1 MNDDQ
6 WLAQRFEA
14 DRPRLEA
21 VAFRMLGS
29 SGEAEDAVQE
39 AWFRLAASDTERID
53 NLSGWLTTVVG
64 RVCLDQLRRRKS
76 RAEQPM
82 PDYETAPGS
91 GPTALPSLA
100 EASAVSGDA
109 AADPESAAVM
119 ADSVALALLVVLETL
134 EPAERLAFVLHDM
147 FAVPFDDIAQIVDR
161 SPAAARKLASRARAR
176 VRGTDVPERREMSRQ
191 RTVVEA
197 FLSAAREGN
206 FDGLVAVLDPEVTL
220 RTDISSVGQI
230 IRGAAQIAG
239 GAMTFAAMVNVAEL
253 VLVDGKIGVISAIPD
268 MPTRVLV
275 FTVED
280 DRIIAMDGFT
290 DADRIR
296 EMDLALLDA

>member
-6 WLAQRFEA
+6 WLAERFET

-82 PDYETAPGS
+82 PEYEVEPK
-91 GPTALPSLA
+91 ALPGPA
-100 EASAVSGDA
+100 DV
-109 AADPESAAVM
+109 AADPESAVVI
-119 ADSVALALLVVLETL
+119 ADSVSLALLVVLETL

-147 FAVPFDDIAQIVDR
+147 FGVPFDDIAQIVDR
-161 SPAAARKLASRARAR
+161 TPTAARKLASRARAR
-176 VRGTDVPERREMSRQ
+176 VRGTDVPQRQEVSKQ

-206 FDGLVAVLDPEVTL
+206 FEALVSVLDPEITL
-220 RTDISSVGQI
+220 RTDAAEVGQI

-239 GAMTFAAMVNVAEL
+239 GAMTFAAMATAAQL
-253 VLVDGKIGVISAIPD
+253 VLADGKIGVISSLPD
-268 MPTRVLV
+268 LPTRVLV
-275 FTVED
+275 FTVD
-280 DRIIAMDGFT
+280 GGRIIAMEGVT
-290 DADRIR
+290 DPDRVR
-296 EMDLALLDA
+296 AMELTLLES

>member
-6 WLAQRFEA
+6 WLAERFET

-39 AWFRLAASDTERID
+39 AWFRLAAGDTARID

-82 PDYETAPGS
+82 PDHEVE
-91 GPTALPSLA
+91 PTALPGPA
-100 EASAVSGDA
+100 DV
-109 AADPESAAVM
+109 AADPESAAVI
-119 ADSVALALLVVLETL
+119 ADSVSLALLVVLETL

-147 FAVPFDDIAQIVDR
+147 FGVPFDDIAQIVDR
-161 SPAAARKLASRARAR
+161 TPAAARTLASRARAR
-176 VRGTDVPERREMSRQ
+176 VRGTEVPQRQAVSKQ

-197 FLSAAREGN
+197 FLAAARGGDFEA
-206 FDGLVAVLDPEVTL
+206 LVSVLDPEITL
-220 RTDISSVGQI
+220 RTDAAEVGQI

-239 GAMTFAAMVNVAEL
+239 GAMTFAAMATAAQL
-253 VLVDGKIGVISAIPD
+253 VLADGKIGVISSLPGL
-268 MPTRVLV
+268 PTRVLV
-275 FTVED
+275 FTVEGD
-280 DRIIAMDGFT
+280 KVIAMEGVT
-290 DADRIR
+290 DPDRVR
-296 EMDLALLDA
+296 GMELTMLDA

>member
-6 WLAQRFEA
+6 WLAERFET

-39 AWFRLAASDTERID
+39 AWFRLAASDTARID

-82 PDYETAPGS
+82 PDYETE
-91 GPTALPSLA
+91 PTALPGPA
-100 EASAVSGDA
+100 DVE
-109 AADPESAAVM
+109 ADPESAAVI
-119 ADSVALALLVVLETL
+119 ADSVSLALLVVLETL

-147 FAVPFDDIAQIVDR
+147 FGVPFDDIAQIVDR
-161 SPAAARKLASRARAR
+161 TPTAARKLASRARAR
-176 VRGTDVPERREMSRQ
+176 VRGTDVPRRQAVSKQ

-197 FLSAAREGN
+197 FLAAARGGDFEA
-206 FDGLVAVLDPEVTL
+206 LVSVLDPEITL
-220 RTDISSVGQI
+220 RTDAAEVGQI

-239 GAMTFAAMVNVAEL
+239 GAMTFAAMATHAQL
-253 VLVDGKIGVISAIPD
+253 VLADGKIGVISSLPNA
-268 MPTRVLV
+268 PTRVLV
-275 FTVED
+275 FTVEGD
-280 DRIIAMDGFT
+280 KIIAMEGVT
-290 DADRIR
+290 DPDRVR
-296 EMDLALLDA
+296 GMDLTLLDA

>member
-6 WLAQRFEA
+6 WLAERFET

-39 AWFRLAASDTERID
+39 AWFRLAASDTERIE

-82 PDYETAPGS
+82 PTSLDGTVELEPV
-91 GPTALPSLA
+91 ALPGPA
-100 EASAVSGDA
+100 DVE
-109 AADPESAAVM
+109 ADPESAAVI
-119 ADSVALALLVVLETL
+119 ADSVSLALLVVLETL

-147 FAVPFDDIAQIVDR
+147 FGVPFDDIAQIVDR
-161 SPAAARKLASRARAR
+161 TPTAARKLASRARAR
-176 VRGTDVPERREMSRQ
+176 VRGTDVPQRKEVSKQ

-197 FLSAAREGN
+197 FLAAARGGDFEA
-206 FDGLVAVLDPEVTL
+206 LVSVLDPEITL
-220 RTDISSVGQI
+220 RTDAAEVGQI

-239 GAMTFAAMVNVAEL
+239 GAMTFAAMATGAQL
-253 VLVDGKIGVISAIPD
+253 VLADGKIGVISSLPD
-268 MPTRVLV
+268 APTRVLV
-275 FTVED
+275 FTVEGD
-280 DRIIAMDGFT
+280 KIIAMEGVT
-290 DADRIR
+290 NPDRVR
-296 EMDLALLDA
+296 GMELTLLDA

>member
-6 WLAQRFEA
+6 WLARRFED

-39 AWFRLAASDTERID
+39 AWFRLAASDSGAIE

-82 PDYETAPGS
+82 PEHEVEPVPLPG
-91 GPTALPSLA
+91 LPPQ
-100 EASAVSGDA
+100 
-109 AADPESAAVM
+109 ADPESEALM
-119 ADSVALALLVVLETL
+119 ADSVSLALLVILETL

-147 FAVPFDDIAQIVDR
+147 FAVPFEAISRIIDR

-176 VRGTDVPERREMSRQ
+176 VRGTGEPPSRDVSRQ

-197 FLSAAREGN
+197 FLEAAREGN
-206 FDGLVAVLDPEVTL
+206 FEGLVAVLDPEVTL
-220 RTDISSVGQI
+220 RTDVGSVGQI
-230 IRGAAQIAG
+230 IQGAERIAG
-239 GAMTFAAMVNVAEL
+239 GAMTFAAMATAAQL
-253 VLVDGKIGVISAIPD
+253 VLVNGNIGVVSSLPD
-268 MPTRVLV
+268 LPTRVLV
-275 FTVED
+275 FTVVD
-280 DRIIAMDGFT
+280 GRITTMEGIT
-290 DADRIR
+290 DAESLRGM
-296 EMDLALLDA
+296 ELVLLDE

>member
-6 WLAQRFEA
+6 WLAERFQA

-39 AWFRLAASDTERID
+39 AWFRLAASDSARID

-82 PDYETAPGS
+82 PDHAPE
-91 GPTALPSLA
+91 PVALPGPA
-100 EASAVSGDA
+100 DVE
-109 AADPESAAVM
+109 ADPESAAVM
-119 ADSVALALLVVLETL
+119 ADSVSLALLVVLETL

-147 FAVPFDDIAQIVDR
+147 FGVPFDDIAQIVDR
-161 SPAAARKLASRARAR
+161 NPAAARKLASRARAR
-176 VRGTDVPERREMSRQ
+176 VRGTGAPQRPAVSKQ

-197 FLSAAREGN
+197 FLAAARGGDFEA
-206 FDGLVAVLDPEVTL
+206 LVSVLDPEVTL
-220 RTDISSVGQI
+220 RTDAAAVGQI
-230 IRGAAQIAG
+230 IRGAVQIAG
-239 GAMTFAAMVNVAEL
+239 GAMTFAAMATDAQL
-253 VLVDGKIGVISAIPD
+253 VLADGRIGVISSLPD
-268 MPTRVLV
+268 LPTRVLV
-275 FTVED
+275 FTVEG
-280 DRIIAMDGFT
+280 DRIIAMEGVT
-290 DADRIR
+290 DPDRVR
-296 EMDLALLDA
+296 AMELTLLED

>member
-6 WLAQRFEA
+6 WLARRFEA

-21 VAFRMLGS
+21 VAFKMLGS

-39 AWFRLAASDTERID
+39 AWFRLASSDTERIE

-64 RVCLDQLRRRKS
+64 RVCLDQLRRRKT
-76 RAEQPM
+76 RAEQPL
-82 PDYETAPGS
+82 PDYATGRSEI
-91 GPTALPSLA
+91 
-100 EASAVSGDA
+100 DA
-109 AADPESAAVM
+109 APFGAVPAPEADPESAALM
-119 ADSVALALLVVLETL
+119 ADSVSLALLVVLETL

-176 VRGTDVPERREMSRQ
+176 VRGTGEPPRREVSRQ

-197 FLSAAREGN
+197 FLAAAREGN
-206 FDGLVAVLDPEVTL
+206 FDALVAVLDPEVTL
-220 RTDISSVGQI
+220 RTDAAEVGEI
-230 IRGAAQIAG
+230 IRGAATIAG
-239 GAMTFAAMVNVAEL
+239 GAMTFAAMANTAQL
-253 VLVDGKIGVISAIPD
+253 VLADGKIGVVSASPD
-268 MPTRVLV
+268 LPTRVLV

-280 DRIIAMDGFT
+280 GRITELKGYT
-290 DADRIR
+290 DAARIR
-296 EMDLALLDA
+296 DMTLTLLEA

>member
-6 WLAQRFEA
+6 WLAERFEA

-82 PDYETAPGS
+82 PDSGTEPVALP
-91 GPTALPSLA
+91 GPTDL
-100 EASAVSGDA
+100 E
-109 AADPESAAVM
+109 ADPESAAVM
-119 ADSVALALLVVLETL
+119 ADSVSLALLVVLETL

-147 FAVPFDDIAQIVDR
+147 FGVPFDDIAQIVDR
-161 SPAAARKLASRARAR
+161 NPAAARKLASRARAR
-176 VRGTDVPERREMSRQ
+176 VRGTGAPQRKEVSKQ

-197 FLSAAREGN
+197 FLAAARGGDFEA
-206 FDGLVAVLDPEVTL
+206 LVSVLDPEVTL
-220 RTDISSVGQI
+220 RTDAAEVGQI

-239 GAMTFAAMVNVAEL
+239 GAMTFAAMATGAQL
-253 VLVDGKIGVISAIPD
+253 VLADGKIGVISSLPD
-268 MPTRVLV
+268 LPTRVLV
-275 FTVED
+275 FTVEGD
-280 DRIIAMDGFT
+280 QIIALEGIT
-290 DADRIR
+290 DPDRVR
-296 EMDLALLDA
+296 GMALTLLDA

>member
-6 WLAQRFEA
+6 WLARRFDQ

-21 VAFRMLGS
+21 VAFKMLGS

-39 AWFRLAASDTERID
+39 AWFRLAASDTERIE

-64 RVCLDQLRRRKS
+64 RVCLDQLRRRKT
-76 RAEQPM
+76 RAEQPL
-82 PDYETAPGS
+82 PDYETEPIPRPG
-91 GPTALPSLA
+91 
-100 EASAVSGDA
+100 A
-109 AADPESAAVM
+109 ATEADPESAALM
-119 ADSVALALLVVLETL
+119 ADSVSLALLVVLETL

-176 VRGTDVPERREMSRQ
+176 VRGTGEPPRREVSRQ

-197 FLSAAREGN
+197 FLAAAREGN
-206 FDGLVAVLDPEVTL
+206 FDALVAVLDPEVTL
-220 RTDISSVGQI
+220 RTDAAQVGTI
-230 IRGAAQIAG
+230 IRGAATIAG
-239 GAMTFAAMVNVAEL
+239 GAMTFAAMANTAQL
-253 VLVDGKIGVISAIPD
+253 VLADGKIGVVSAVPD

-275 FTVED
+275 FTVD
-280 DRIIAMDGFT
+280 NGRITAMEGFT
-290 DADRIR
+290 DAARIR
-296 EMDLALLDA
+296 DMSLTLLEA

>member
-21 VAFRMLGS
+21 VAYRMLGS

-39 AWFRLAASDTERID
+39 AWFRLAASDTERIE

-64 RVCLDQLRRRKS
+64 RVCLDQLRRRKT

-82 PDYETAPGS
+82 PTAFD
-91 GPTALPSLA
+91 GPAVA
-100 EASAVSGDA
+100 EPA
-109 AADPESAAVM
+109 APPAGADPESSALM
-119 ADSVALALLVVLETL
+119 ADSVGLALLVVLETL

-147 FAVPFDDIAQIVDR
+147 FGVPFDDIAQIAGR
-161 SPAAARKLASRARAR
+161 TPTAARKLASRARAR
-176 VRGTDVPERREMSRQ
+176 VRGTDLPQHREVSRQ

-197 FLSAAREGN
+197 FLAAAREGN
-206 FDGLVAVLDPEVTL
+206 FDALVSVLDPEVTL
-220 RTDISSVGQI
+220 RTDVAEVGLI
-230 IRGAAQIAG
+230 IRGAATIAG
-239 GAMTFAAMVNVAEL
+239 GAMTFAAMASTAQL
-253 VLVDGKIGVISAIPD
+253 VLVDGAIGVVSSVPD
-268 MPTRVLV
+268 LPTRVLV

-280 DRIIAMDGFT
+280 HRITAMEGVT
-290 DADRIR
+290 DPDRIR
-296 EMDLALLDA
+296 GMELTLLDA